1 MTALVYSARVPI
13 ARRQLLSRRGRA
25 FAGVVGIALA
35 LLLVLAL
42 KAIFAG
48 LESRMTAYID
58 GSGTDVIVAQE
69 GIASMHMTES
79 ALPASAVAAVARVP
93 GVAEAIGI
101 LYKSGYV
108 EAADK
113 SGIVAVVGGGPVPN
127 LVAGRGPGAN
137 EIVIDRVLAERLEVG
152 IGDAVRVLGA
162 RLRVAGEVEGTAAI
176 NGSYSFVTRATLARL
191 LGGRGG
197 LSYVFVRSSEGVGA
211 GALAQRIEARVPR
224 VTASTRERF
233 AASERNLVGQMSTNI
248 VRGMILVG
256 FVIGVAV
263 AGLVA
268 YSTTLAQLRDY
279 GVLRALGLRARA
291 AIAFVLAQLGAMV
304 AAGFLLA
311 LALVELL
318 AVLLPRLSPSLVLT
332 VRSGDVVEAALVA
345 AAVAVGAGLVPL
357 ARVVRVDPA
366 SVFRRAS

>member
-1 MTALVYSARVPI
+1 MTALDYPARVPI

-48 LESRMTAYID
+48 LETRMTAYID
-58 GSGTDVIVAQE
+58 ASGADVVVAQQ

-79 ALPASAVAAVARVP
+79 ALPASAVAAVARVR
-93 GVAEAIGI
+93 GVAAATGI

-127 LVAGRGPGAN
+127 LVAGRRPGPN
-137 EIVIDRVLAERLEVG
+137 EIIIDRVLADRLGVG
-152 IGDAVRVLGA
+152 IGDSVRVLGA
-162 RLRVAGEVEGTAAI
+162 RLPVAGEVEGTAAI
-176 NGSYSFVTRATLARL
+176 NGSYSFVTRATLSRL
-191 LGGRGG
+191 LGGRDGS
-197 LSYVFVRSSEGVGA
+197 SYVLVRARDGVGA
-211 GALAQRIEARVPR
+211 GALAQRIESHVPR
-224 VTASTRERF
+224 VTTSTREGF
-233 AASERNLVGQMSTNI
+233 AASERSLVGQMSTNI
-248 VRGMILVG
+248 VRGMIVAG
-256 FVIGVAV
+256 FIIGVAV

-268 YSTTLAQLRDY
+268 YSATLAQLRDY
-279 GVLRALGLRARA
+279 GVLRALGLRARG
-291 AIAFVLAQLGAMV
+291 AIALVLAQLGSMV

-318 AVLLPRLSPSLVLT
+318 AALLPASSPTLALT
-332 VRSGDVVEAALVA
+332 VRSGDVVETAVVA
-345 AAVAVGAGLVPL
+345 AAVTVAAGLVPL